1 MPLDSHSK
9 LARVREAMA
18 SNDWKRAIRLAAR
31 FPALG
36 EHGPVIRRANDAINN
51 PRLYKQLGHD
61 LEEIRMKAIAA
72 LKQRFSKSW
81 QNVEG
86 SGKNVSERSKHKGD

>member
-18 SNDWKRAIRLAAR
+18 SNDWERAIRLAAR
-31 FPALG
+31 FPTLG
-36 EHGPVIRRANDAINN
+36 EHGAAIRRANDAINN

-81 QNVEG
+81 QNVED
-86 SGKNVSERSKHKGD
+86 SGKRVGKKQP